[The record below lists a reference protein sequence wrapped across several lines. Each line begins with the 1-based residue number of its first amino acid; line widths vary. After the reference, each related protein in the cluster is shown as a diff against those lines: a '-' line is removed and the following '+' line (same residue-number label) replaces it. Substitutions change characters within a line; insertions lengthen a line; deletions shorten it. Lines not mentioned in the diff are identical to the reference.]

1 MKRVP
6 LKTTCP
12 PTVSHRQP
20 PAKALFWQRW
30 AATVPGLILTCSLA
44 LGATLIQ
51 TNWELSLLSPLLLA
65 ILLGILLRNTVGLAP
80 VFYPG
85 VRFSLKTILK
95 LAIILLGLRLSL
107 GDIAKLGL
115 TGFVMISAVLVS
127 TVAFTLWLGSRL
139 GISQK
144 LVHLIAAGTSICG
157 ASAVVTANSVVDS
170 SEEEMAYAI
179 GLITALGTVA
189 MLLYP
194 LVPEVLHLSSLSY
207 GIWCGA
213 SIHEV
218 AQVIAASF
226 QYDLVSGEFATLSKL
241 SRVLYLAPLTV
252 VLSFLTQRGKP
263 QGSRMYI
270 PWFVAMFLG
279 VIGINSLEIVPI
291 ALKSGILQLNKLLL
305 GISLA
310 GMGLETDLKKIRN
323 LGIQPVY
330 LAVVSWFFLAGS
342 SLLLVRQLYP

>member
-1 MKRVP
+1 MP
-6 LKTTCP
+6 LNITRP
-12 PTVSHRQP
+12 PIPTQLPSAHSS
-20 PAKALFWQRW
+20 RW
-30 AATVPGLILTCSLA
+30 RAWAMLLPGLLLTSGLA
-44 LGATLIQ
+44 VGATLIQ
-51 TNWELSLLSPLLLA
+51 ATWTISLLSPLLLA
-65 ILLGILLRNTVGLAP
+65 ILFGILLRNTVGLP
-80 VFYPG
+80 PTFYPG
-85 VRFSLKTILK
+85 VRFSLKKILK

-107 GDIAKLGL
+107 GDIATLGL
-115 TGFVMISAVLVS
+115 TGFVMISATLVS

-194 LVPEVLHLSSLSY
+194 LVPELLHLSSLSY

-226 QYDLVSGEFATLSKL
+226 QHDLVSGEFATLSKL

-252 VLSFLTQRGKP
+252 VLSLLTQRNQP
-263 QGSRMYI
+263 TGSSLYI
-270 PWFVAMFLG
+270 PWFVVIFLG
-279 VIGINSLEIVPI
+279 VVVVNSLGLLPRD
-291 ALKSGILQLNKLLL
+291 LTDGILSINKLLL

-310 GMGLETDLKKIRN
+310 GMGLETDLKKIRT
-323 LGIQPVY
+323 LGIQPLY
-330 LAVVSWFFLAGS
+330 LAIASWLFLAVS
-342 SLLLVRQLYP
+342 SLVLVKQFYS

>member
-1 MKRVP
+1 MKRVS
-6 LKTTCP
+6 LKTTRP
-12 PTVSHRQP
+12 PMVSHPQP
-20 PAKALFWQRW
+20 PLRALLWQRW
-30 AATVPGLILTCSLA
+30 TATVPGLLLTSGLA
-44 LGATLIQ
+44 LGATLVQ
-51 TNWELSLLSPLLLA
+51 TTWELSLLSPLLLS

-107 GDIAKLGL
+107 GDIATLGL
-115 TGFVMISAVLVS
+115 TGFVMTSILLVS
-127 TVAFTLWLGSRL
+127 TVTFTLWLGSRL

-144 LVHLIAAGTSICG
+144 LVYLIAAGTSICG

-194 LVPEVLHLSSLSY
+194 LVPELLHLSSLSY

-218 AQVIAASF
+218 AQVVAASF
-226 QYDLVSGEFATLSKL
+226 QHDLVSGEFATLSKL

-252 VLSFLTQRGKP
+252 VLSMLTQHGKP
-263 QGSRMYI
+263 QGARMYV
-270 PWFVAMFLG
+270 PWFVVMFLG
-279 VIGINSLEIVPI
+279 VVGINSLGIIPI
-291 ALKSGILQLNKLLL
+291 ALKSGILHLNKLLL

-310 GMGLETDLKKIRN
+310 GMGL
-323 LGIQPVY
+323 
-330 LAVVSWFFLAGS
+330 
-342 SLLLVRQLYP
+342 

>member
-1 MKRVP
+1 MKRLP
-6 LKTTCP
+6 LKITHPPIPTSLPSPDSSRWRAWATT
-12 PTVSHRQP
+12 
-20 PAKALFWQRW
+20 L
-30 AATVPGLILTCSLA
+30 PGLLLTSGLA
-44 LGATLIQ
+44 IGATLIQ
-51 TNWELSLLSPLLLA
+51 AVWEISWLSPLLLA
-65 ILLGILLRNTVGLAP
+65 ILFGILLRNTVGLAP
-80 VFYPG
+80 IFYPG
-85 VRFSLKTILK
+85 VQLSLKKILK

-107 GDIAKLGL
+107 GDLATLGM

-127 TVAFTLWLGSRL
+127 TVAFTLWLGSRM

-179 GLITALGTVA
+179 GLITALGTLA

-194 LVPEVLHLSSLSY
+194 LVPELLHLSSLSY

-226 QYDLVSGEFATLSKL
+226 QHDLVSGEFATLSKL

-252 VLSFLTQRGKP
+252 VLSLLTQRR
-263 QGSRMYI
+263 QTTGSSIYI
-270 PWFVAMFLG
+270 PWFVVMFLG
-279 VIGINSLEIVPI
+279 VVAVNSLGLLPGV
-291 ALKSGILQLNKLLL
+291 LTSGILSINKLLL

-323 LGIQPVY
+323 LGIKPLY
-330 LAVVSWFFLAGS
+330 LAVASWLFLAAS
-342 SLLLVRQLYP
+342 SLILVKQFYS

>member
-1 MKRVP
+1 MKSLP
-6 LKTTCP
+6 LKTTP
-12 PTVSHRQP
+12 LPSPVDQVPKRLS
-20 PAKALFWQRW
+20 FWQLC
-30 AATVPGLILTCSLA
+30 AATLPGLVLTIGLA
-44 LGATLIQ
+44 IGAMLFLTI
-51 TNWELSLLSPLLLA
+51 WDVSLLSPLLLA
-65 ILLGILLRNTVGLAP
+65 ILMGILMRNTVGLAP

-85 VRFSLKTILK
+85 VRFSLKKVLK
-95 LAIILLGLRLSL
+95 LGIILLGLRLSL
-107 GDIAKLGL
+107 GDIATLGL
-115 TGFVMISAVLVS
+115 TGFGIISAVLVC
-127 TVAFTLWLGSRL
+127 TVVFTLWLGSRL
-139 GISQK
+139 GISDK

-194 LVPEVLHLSSLSY
+194 LVPELLHLSSLSY

-226 QYDLVSGEFATLSKL
+226 QHDLVSGEFATLSKL

-252 VLSFLTQRGKP
+252 ILSLLTQRGKP
-263 QGSRMYI
+263 KGSPIYI
-270 PWFVAMFLG
+270 PWFVVMFLG
-279 VIGINSLEIVPI
+279 VVAVNSLGIIPLVL
-291 ALKSGILQLNKLLL
+291 ASGILSLNKLLL

-310 GMGLETDLKKIRN
+310 GMGLETDLKKIRK
-323 LGIQPVY
+323 LGIKPLY
-330 LAVVSWFFLAGS
+330 LAIASWFFLAIS
-342 SLLLVRQLYP
+342 SLTLVKQFYE